1 MSAAVP
7 EQLAVQVSDL
17 AVEIA
22 ATGTPVVA
30 GVSFGLAGGQ
40 VLGLA
45 GESGCGKTTL
55 ALALLGHA
63 RHGLRIRA
71 GSVTIGGTN
80 LLSLRRPELERL
92 RGRLVSY
99 VPQDPA
105 SALNPG
111 RRVGIQL
118 RETLTVHHPG
128 LPASEVQGRLL
139 GVLADVGLGQQE
151 SLLRRF
157 PHQLSG
163 GQQQRIAIA
172 MALVNRPVLIVM
184 DEPTTGLDVTTQAHV
199 LDTVRE
205 ICRTQ
210 SAAVVYVS
218 HDLAV
223 ISSLADDV
231 AVMYAGRM
239 AEVGPT
245 SIVLRQPTHPYVTGL
260 LRAVPDAAAGHR
272 LTGIPGQAPEP
283 TVRPPGCAFAPRCTL
298 AIEICRTVDPS
309 PVTGPAGHL
318 SWCHRAGEA
327 RMTSQDGAEAGSVSQ
342 PRSDGPEPLLMVS
355 NLSAWYGRTPVL
367 ADISLRI
374 ERGRCLAVVGE
385 SGSGKTT
392 LARSVAGLHPEHDGM
407 VMLNGQPLGRFAAQ
421 RTDRHRLA
429 VQYVFQNPYGSL
441 NPRRTIR
448 QILEQPLRHVPP
460 GSQRDPL
467 TRVLDRVSLSAA
479 MLDRYPR
486 QLSGG
491 QRQRVAIARA
501 LIVEPE
507 LLVCDEVTSAL
518 DVSVQAV
525 IMRLLDDLRQQGLSM
540 LFVTH
545 NLGLVRSIAQDI
557 AVMASGKIVEYGPT
571 PKVLAKPSSPEAAA
585 LLAALPRLETERAAG
600 LQE

>member
-1 MSAAVP
+1 MAAAVP
-7 EQLAVQVSDL
+7 DGPAVQVTDL
-17 AVEIA
+17 VVEIS

-30 GVSFGLAGGQ
+30 GVSLRLAAGQ
-40 VLGLA
+40 VLGLV

-63 RHGLRIRA
+63 RRGLRIRS
-71 GSVTIGGTN
+71 GSVAIGGTD
-80 LLSLRRPELERL
+80 LLGLRGPELERI

-111 RRVGIQL
+111 RRVGVQL
-118 RETLTVHHPG
+118 RETLTVHHRG
-128 LPASEVQGRLL
+128 LPTPEVQARLL
-139 GVLADVGLGQQE
+139 GVLADVGLAQQE

-172 MALVNRPVLIVM
+172 MALANRPALIVM

-199 LDTVRE
+199 LDTIRE

-210 SAAVVYVS
+210 KAAVVYVS

-223 ISSLADDV
+223 VSALADNV

-239 AEVGPT
+239 AEAGPT
-245 SIVLRQPTHPYVTGL
+245 SVVLRRPSHPYVTGL
-260 LRAVPDAAAGHR
+260 LRAIPEASARHR

-283 TVRPPGCAFAPRCTL
+283 AARPRGCAFAPRCSL
-298 AIEICRTVDPS
+298 AIDICRTVDPA
-309 PVTGPAGHL
+309 PVAAADGHL

-327 RMTSQDGAEAGSVSQ
+327 RVTSQDEADAGSAGQ
-342 PRSDGPEPLLMVS
+342 PRADDPEPLLAVS
-355 NLSAWYGRTPVL
+355 NLNAWYGGTRVL
-367 ADISLRI
+367 ADVSIRI

-392 LARSVAGLHPEHDGM
+392 LARSVAGLHPEHDGT
-407 VMLNGQPLGRFAAQ
+407 VTLDGHVLGRSAAR
-421 RTDRHRLA
+421 RTDRQRLA
-429 VQYVFQNPYGSL
+429 VQYIFQNPYGSL

-448 QILEQPLRHVPP
+448 RILEQPLRHLPP
-460 GSQRDPL
+460 GGQRDPL
-467 TRVLDRVSLSAA
+467 TRVLDRVSLPAS
-479 MLDRYPR
+479 MLDRYPH

-525 IMRLLDDLRQQGLSM
+525 IMRLLEDLRQQGLSM

-545 NLGLVRSIAQDI
+545 NLGLVPSIAQDVV
-557 AVMASGKIVEYGPT
+557 VMASGQVVEFGPA
-571 PKVLAKPSSPEAAA
+571 PAVLGKPSSPVTAA
-585 LLAALPRLETERAAG
+585 LLAALPRLETDGATGRPG
-600 LQE
+600 

>member
-1 MSAAVP
+1 VAAMP
-7 EQLAVQVSDL
+7 DGLAVQVTDL
-17 AVEIA
+17 VVEIS
-22 ATGTPVVA
+22 ATGTP
-30 GVSFGLAGGQ
+30 GVSGVSLQLAVGQ
-40 VLGLA
+40 VRGLV

-55 ALALLGHA
+55 ALALLGYA
-63 RHGLRIRA
+63 RRGLRIRS
-71 GSVTIGGTN
+71 GSVAIGGTD
-80 LLSLRRPELERL
+80 LLSLRGHELERL

-118 RETLTVHHPG
+118 RETLTVHHSG
-128 LPASEVQGRLL
+128 LSAPEVRARLL
-139 GVLADVGLGQQE
+139 GALADVGLARQE

-172 MALVNRPVLIVM
+172 MALVNRPALIVM

-199 LDTVRE
+199 LDTIRE

-210 SAAVVYVS
+210 NAAVVYVS

-223 ISSLADDV
+223 VSSLANNV

-239 AEVGPT
+239 AESGP
-245 SIVLRQPTHPYVTGL
+245 SAVVLRRPSHPYVTGL
-260 LRAVPDAAAGHR
+260 IRAVPDAAARHR

-283 TVRPPGCAFAPRCTL
+283 AARPSGCAFAPRCSL
-298 AIEICRTVDPS
+298 AIDICRTVDPP
-309 PVTGPAGHL
+309 PVAVADGHL
-318 SWCHRAGEA
+318 SWCHRAGQA
-327 RMTSQDGAEAGSVSQ
+327 RVTSQDEADAASAAQ
-342 PRSDGPEPLLMVS
+342 PEADGPEPLLLVS
-355 NLSAWYGRTPVL
+355 NLNAWYGGTPVL
-367 ADISLRI
+367 AGVSIRI

-392 LARSVAGLHPEHDGM
+392 LARAIAGLHREHDGT
-407 VMLNGQPLGRFAAQ
+407 VMLDGQPLGRSAPQ
-421 RTDRHRLA
+421 RTDRQRRA
-429 VQYVFQNPYGSL
+429 VQYIFQNPYGSL

-448 QILEQPLRHVPP
+448 RILEQPLRHLPP
-460 GSQRDPL
+460 GGQRDPL
-467 TRVLDRVSLSAA
+467 TRALDRVSLPATV
-479 MLDRYPR
+479 LDRYPH

-501 LIVEPE
+501 LILEPE

-545 NLGLVRSIAQDI
+545 NLGLVPSIAQDVV
-557 AVMASGKIVEYGPT
+557 VMASGQVVESGQAPA
-571 PKVLAKPSSPEAAA
+571 VLARPSSPETAA
-585 LLAALPRLETERAAG
+585 LLAALPRLEAEGAAG
-600 LQE
+600 RP

>member
-1 MSAAVP
+1 MMAAAMP
-7 EQLAVQVSDL
+7 EGPAVQVSDL
-17 AVEIA
+17 AVEIT

-30 GVSFGLAGGQ
+30 GVSFGLAAGQ
-40 VLGLA
+40 VLGLV

-63 RHGLRIRA
+63 RRGLRIRA
-71 GSVTIGGTN
+71 GSVSIGGTN
-80 LLSLRRPELERL
+80 LLDLRRPELERL

-111 RRVGIQL
+111 RRTGVQL
-118 RETLTVHHPG
+118 RETLTVHHRG
-128 LPASEVQGRLL
+128 LPAPEVQARLT

-172 MALVNRPVLIVM
+172 MALVNRPALIVM

-231 AVMYAGRM
+231 VVMYAGQM
-239 AEVGPT
+239 AEAGPT
-245 SIVLRQPTHPYVTGL
+245 SVVLRRPSHPYVTGL
-260 LRAVPDAAAGHR
+260 LRAVPDPGARHR

-283 TVRPPGCAFAPRCTL
+283 TARPAGCAFAPRCPL
-298 AIEICRTVDPS
+298 ATDICRTVDPP
-309 PVTGPAGHL
+309 PVAGPGGHL

-327 RMTSQDGAEAGSVSQ
+327 GMTSQDANAGPFGQ
-342 PRSDGPEPLLMVS
+342 PRSDGPEPLLMIS
-355 NLSAWYGRTPVL
+355 KLSAWYGGTRVL
-367 ADISLRI
+367 TDVSLRI

-392 LARSVAGLHPEHDGM
+392 LARSVAGLHAEHDGT
-407 VMLNGQPLGRFAAQ
+407 VMLNGHALGRSAAQ
-421 RTDRHRLA
+421 RTDRQRLA

-448 QILEQPLRHVPP
+448 RILQQPLRHLPP
-460 GSQRDPL
+460 GSQPDPL

-479 MLDRYPR
+479 LLDRYPH

-501 LIVEPE
+501 LVVEPD

-525 IMRLLDDLRQQGLSM
+525 ILRLLDDLRQQGLSM

-557 AVMASGKIVEYGPT
+557 AVMASGQIVEYGPA
-571 PKVLAKPSSPEAAA
+571 PEVLAKPSSPQTAA
-585 LLAALPRLETERAAG
+585 LLAALPRLESNGRLHE
-600 LQE
+600 